1 MKEKIT
7 QTLFII
13 IFIGSVFQGITT
25 DSLYLLSFS
34 LFTAGCSGAIL
45 AGALLKYFSQHER
58 DMRDMKR
65 ERKLISKQK
74 STKSKTIKSSKIGVK
89 NFAVRK

>member
-13 IFIGSVFQGITT
+13 IFVGSIFQGITT
-25 DSLYLLSFS
+25 DSIYLLSFS

-45 AGALLKYFSQHER
+45 AGALLKYFSQEER

-74 STKSKTIKSSKIGVK
+74 QIKPKTIKSNKIGAK
-89 NFAVRK
+89 NFAARK

>member
-89 NFAVRK
+89 NFAARK